1 MMLGMTNTPGFM
13 PWLRTQVKADNAIGD
28 LARDVVR
35 DPDWPSRG
43 SLETQRAY
51 LEERD
56 ANPRAID
63 TLERAW
69 SVFVAARGS
78 DA

>member
-1 MMLGMTNTPGFM
+1 MLGMTNTHGFM
-13 PWLRTQVKADNAIGD
+13 PWLRTQAKEDNAIGD
-28 LARDVVR
+28 LARDVMR

-51 LEERD
+51 LEERG
-56 ANPRAID
+56 AIPRAIE

-69 SVFVAARGS
+69 SVFMAPESGA
-78 DA
+78 